1 MTDPL
6 IDSWLL
12 MRSPATPV
20 VIGLSYLLFVM
31 KIGPMIM
38 RDRKPFELKNVMI
51 GYNALQIVL
60 CFYIVSMVST
70 SYGL

>member
-1 MTDPL
+1 
-6 IDSWLL
+6 

-70 SYGL
+70 SCGLSKKLYLVAYEC